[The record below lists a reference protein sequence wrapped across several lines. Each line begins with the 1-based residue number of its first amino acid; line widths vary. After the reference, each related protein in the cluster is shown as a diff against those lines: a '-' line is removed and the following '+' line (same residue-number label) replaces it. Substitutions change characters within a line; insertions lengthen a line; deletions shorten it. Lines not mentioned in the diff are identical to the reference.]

1 MTRDCDNERANI
13 KNMHVRRS
21 HFPILLLTWLTGQT
35 GPSIAIFTRL
45 SPSLCLS
52 VSLCKLQY
60 NSFSIPLA
68 ADGQRA
74 KTRTIPPAFDTQ
86 ITSITSGKNFTFNL
100 CFHLGCSRVSP
111 TWSPSPLPSSLSCF
125 LTFSMMQLQINNK
138 LCIADM
144 NYFS

>member
-86 ITSITSGKNFTFNL
+86 ITSITSSKNFTFNL
-100 CFHLGCSRVSP
+100 CFHLGCSAP
-111 TWSPSPLPSSLSCF
+111 PLPPPAPSSSSSLSAF
-125 LTFSMMQLQINNK
+125 LLFQ
-138 LCIADM
+138 
-144 NYFS
+144 